1 MEKEG
6 SRAAEVIDFE
16 EDRMEE
22 EVDAVEQKDASS
34 DRAISDSDEMVEQQV
49 GSTSDRNVDLIDEA
63 DDTEEGPFVKVE
75 YVRGR
80 RTNGRRREELA
91 RLRAI
96 AVDRAKDFFSETE
109 DERGFVATEEEVRQK
124 LNEYYSGILLGERRS
139 DPNKKR
145 SLKGLMLQRIKEEME
160 HGGWRIVSPSS
171 ISSPARLREAWETSA
186 VTACACRARMGEMA
200 EDVALNKEMILRLT
214 ARIEDLEKKLE
225 KKSTTKNTREGSSG
239 E

>member
-22 EVDAVEQKDASS
+22 EVDTVEQKDASS
-34 DRAISDSDEMVEQQV
+34 DRALSDSDEMMEPV

-109 DERGFVATEEEVRQK
+109 DARGFVATEGEVRQK

-139 DPNKKR
+139 DPNKK
-145 SLKGLMLQRIKEEME
+145 KD
-160 HGGWRIVSPSS
+160 H
-171 ISSPARLREAWETSA
+171 
-186 VTACACRARMGEMA
+186 
-200 EDVALNKEMILRLT
+200 
-214 ARIEDLEKKLE
+214 
-225 KKSTTKNTREGSSG
+225 
-239 E
+239 

>member
-1 MEKEG
+1 MRSGKAPRKMEKEG

-34 DRAISDSDEMVEQQV
+34 DRALSDSDEMVEQQV

-96 AVDRAKDFFSETE
+96 AVDRAKDFFLGN
-109 DERGFVATEEEVRQK
+109 RGRAGVCSNGGRSQAKTQRV
-124 LNEYYSGILLGERRS
+124 LLGNTS
-139 DPNKKR
+139 
-145 SLKGLMLQRIKEEME
+145 
-160 HGGWRIVSPSS
+160 WRAS
-171 ISSPARLREAWETSA
+171 E
-186 VTACACRARMGEMA
+186 
-200 EDVALNKEMILRLT
+200 
-214 ARIEDLEKKLE
+214 
-225 KKSTTKNTREGSSG
+225 
-239 E
+239 